1 MKKEYKIFMIPLITI
16 ASYIF
21 CDDPNP
27 DPEFMKLSF
36 VGRMK
41 HYYGQIVQDGKENDN
56 DKG

>member
-1 MKKEYKIFMIPLITI
+1 MNKELMILMIPVVTVF
-16 ASYIF
+16 SYIF

-41 HYYGQIVQDGKENDN
+41 FYYEQIEKKEGD
-56 DKG
+56 DKRTD